1 MRPLYLIAFAVLPAG
16 APAQTADTTLL
27 TVDKW
32 IQARAE
38 ADSFSG
44 AVLVARNGTPLLRR
58 GYGLA
63 NRETNEPVTPDT
75 RFNLGSIDK
84 LITRIAVWQLVAA
97 GKLELDVPVGRY
109 LPDYE
114 NKAVREQVTTR
125 HLYEMRSG
133 VGNFMNDAYLAR
145 HADIRTVDQYLELFV
160 NEPLQFAPGTGML
173 YSNGGYI
180 ILGKLIERLTGM
192 SYYDYVTKNITGPL
206 GMTATQHYLIDAPV
220 PHRAVGYT
228 ATRGPLQPNTYS
240 LAGRGSPA
248 GGGYST
254 VDDFLKLDAGL
265 RANRLLPAAY
275 DSILGPDFK
284 RGELVSY
291 GGGGPGTNTQYASWN
306 DGLTII
312 VFSNRDPSSGTVVA
326 QELAKAL
333 HRVIPG
339 GQRVI
344 RRPGG

>member
-1 MRPLYLIAFAVLPAG
+1 MRPLYFLGFAVLPAG
-16 APAQTADTTLL
+16 ALAQTADTTLL
-27 TVDKW
+27 TVDRW

-44 AVLVARNGTPLLRR
+44 AVLVARNGIPVLRR
-58 GYGLA
+58 GYGFA

-75 RFNLGSIDK
+75 KFNLGSIDK

-97 GKLELDVPVGRY
+97 GALQLDVPVGRY

-114 NKAVREQVTTR
+114 NKAVREQVTAR
-125 HLYEMRSG
+125 QLYEMRSG
-133 VGNFMNDAYLAR
+133 VGNFMNDAYLVR
-145 HADIRTVDQYLELFV
+145 HAEIRTVDQYLELFAKD
-160 NEPLQFAPGTGML
+160 PLQFEPGTGMV

-180 ILGKLIERLTGM
+180 ILGKLIECLTGM
-192 SYYDYVTKNITGPL
+192 SYYDYVAKHITGPL
-206 GMTATQHYLIDAPV
+206 GMSATQHYLIDAPV
-220 PHRAVGYT
+220 PNRAVGYT
-228 ATRGPLQPNTYS
+228 ATQGPLQPNTYS

-265 RANRLLPAAY
+265 RTHRLLPAAY
-275 DSILGPDFK
+275 DSILGPNFK

-291 GGGGPGTNTQYASWN
+291 GGGGPGTNTQYASWS

-326 QELAKAL
+326 QEIAKAL
-333 HRVIPG
+333 GRTIPG